1 MPSIVKEA
9 LSLFSPSSSLKWN
22 SITMPI
28 SQMKKWRYKKK
39 LAQGHKAS
47 KYSKSWDQTFH
58 ETLGFFNLPF
68 QITELI
74 SKSNEKKATNLTV
87 VRFKRSYYFRNKLW
101 VGRRSN
107 NLAHSFDRYFLN
119 TSYVIWPVL
128 SDKLYKLS
136 NT

>member
-22 SITMPI
+22 AITMPI

-39 LAQGHKAS
+39 LAQGHTAS

-58 ETLGFFNLPF
+58 EALGFFNLPF

-74 SKSNEKKATNLTV
+74 SKSNEKKATDLIV
-87 VRFKRSYYFRNKLW
+87 VRFKTSYYFRNNLW
-101 VGRRSN
+101 VGRCSN
-107 NLAHSFDRYFLN
+107 NLAHSTDIFWIPLMWYDQC
-119 TSYVIWPVL
+119 
-128 SDKLYKLS
+128 
-136 NT
+136 